1 MIINSTILC
10 LTYPIRIFSY
20 LEFDPVKWMRAKI
33 TWSMHRNI
41 NCKASFIYLCWYL
54 YLNETKD
61 LVERIYDTKRR
72 EEIITSE
79 LSNLYSFNRNE
90 SKWKLIENKK
100 EELIKRLLKT
110 FEDKISI
117 IRIKAC
123 LKIKIP

>member
-1 MIINSTILC
+1 MHSTILC
-10 LTYPIRIFSY
+10 LTYLISIFSY
-20 LEFDPVKWMRAKI
+20 LEFDPVKWMRDKI
-33 TWSMHRNI
+33 TWSMHQNI
-41 NCKASFIYLCWYL
+41 NFKSSFISPCWYL

-72 EEIITSE
+72 DEIITSE
-79 LSNLYSFNRNE
+79 LSKWYSFNRNE

-100 EELIKRLLKT
+100 EELIKRLSKT
-110 FEDKISI
+110 SEDNISI